1 MKASGFFTALVAV
14 CLISSPTAG
23 AAPTGWV
30 FHQDGSYLGK
40 QTLYVSSTG
49 AVLKTSVATFILKP
63 KQASV
68 VAYSTKNKTFVEMP
82 ISQWKKSFA
91 GYFAMTEGRLLKPGK
106 GKDKIS
112 GVATQQYHLLGK
124 NKQGRTYETDELWA
138 APGLGV
144 PAFVVK
150 TIASFI
156 DVPDSV
162 GIPVRIVRLKEGA
175 RPVTVLDT
183 LKIDRAPVAA
193 AMFTVPTGLR
203 KVKTEVEVLLDEGAE
218 LSDDFMNDLPTS
230 SKAGPTTRS
239 APGAASAATAP
250 KPLSTAAGGRRR

>member
-1 MKASGFFTALVAV
+1 MTAWFV
-14 CLISSPTAG
+14 SEPTAS
-23 AAPTGWV
+23 AAPSGWV

-40 QTLYVSSTG
+40 QTLYVSGTG
-49 AVLKTSVATFILKP
+49 AVLQTSVATFILKP
-63 KQASV
+63 KEATV

-106 GKDKIS
+106 GKEKIS
-112 GVATQQYHLLGK
+112 GVATQQYHLLSKSKDGST
-124 NKQGRTYETDELWA
+124 RATDELWA

-144 PAFVVK
+144 PPFVVK
-150 TIASFI
+150 TIANFI

-162 GIPVRIVRLKEGA
+162 GIPVRIVRLEEGA

-203 KVKTEVEVLLDEGAE
+203 KVKTEVEVLLDEGAA
-218 LSDDFMNDLPTS
+218 LSDDFMNDLSASP
-230 SKAGPTTRS
+230 KAGQSTRN
-239 APGAASAATAP
+239 APAAATVSP
-250 KPLSTAAGGRRR
+250 SRRPVSTLAGGARRR